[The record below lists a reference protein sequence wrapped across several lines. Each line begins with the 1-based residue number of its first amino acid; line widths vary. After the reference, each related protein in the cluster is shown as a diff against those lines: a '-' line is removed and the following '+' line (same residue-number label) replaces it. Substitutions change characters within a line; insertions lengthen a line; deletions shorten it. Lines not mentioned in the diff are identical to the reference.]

1 MILLGLGTGFK
12 RLRENDHLGIE
23 SRRAC
28 PELVERG
35 RLNLAQDA
43 VLGWHAPWK
52 SSAGTTEKLS
62 RHGPGIGERIGN
74 SQPRNIV
81 KWKCLALPP
90 GNFQSSLRDFSS
102 LESLPRTASWAEFSH
117 TCPN

>member
-1 MILLGLGTGFK
+1 MILLGSGTGFK

-43 VLGWHAPWK
+43 VLGRHAPWK
-52 SSAGTTEKLS
+52 SPVGTTEKVIETWS
-62 RHGPGIGERIGN
+62 WIPGADREFSIGE
-74 SQPRNIV
+74 S
-81 KWKCLALPP
+81 
-90 GNFQSSLRDFSS
+90 
-102 LESLPRTASWAEFSH
+102 
-117 TCPN
+117 

>member
-1 MILLGLGTGFK
+1 M
-12 RLRENDHLGIE
+12 RENDHLDIE

-52 SSAGTTEKLS
+52 SPAGTAELSPGRSPGLARAMEKS
-62 RHGPGIGERIGN
+62 R
-74 SQPRNIV
+74 
-81 KWKCLALPP
+81 
-90 GNFQSSLRDFSS
+90 RDG
-102 LESLPRTASWAEFSH
+102 
-117 TCPN
+117 